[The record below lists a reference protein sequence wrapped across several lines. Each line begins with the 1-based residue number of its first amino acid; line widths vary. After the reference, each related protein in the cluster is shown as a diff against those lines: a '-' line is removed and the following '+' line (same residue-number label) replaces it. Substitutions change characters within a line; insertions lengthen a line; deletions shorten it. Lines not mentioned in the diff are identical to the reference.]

1 MGLFFGTDGLRGKVN
16 DDLSWNIAYKCGNAL
31 GTRYPKSKVLIG
43 RDTRGTGALMTLAFA
58 SGVLNAGGD
67 VVDVGI
73 CPTAGISYL
82 TKSQGFD
89 FGVVISASHNSAD
102 FNGIK
107 IVDSQGKKLGDRR
120 ENELEKLFLKETV
133 MPYNKV
139 GSYSHEP
146 RLVVKYEEFLAKS
159 IDNSLKGKTIILDC
173 ANGASY
179 KLAPAVFRDNGAKIV
194 ATFCKPDG
202 LNINKD
208 CGSLHINKLQK
219 YVLKYK
225 ADMGFAFDGDSDRL
239 IAVDEKGNVIDGD
252 SIIYMFARHYQ
263 SQGKLKPAI
272 VVGTRHTNMGVEKAL
287 NNHGIELIRT
297 DIGDKYV
304 GEKLAEKDLLIG
316 GEQSGHIFVK
326 DKLMTGDGILNAL
339 LVASICAKENKPL
352 SEFFD
357 FEPFKQV
364 NINVNVCDKMR
375 VMNSEKLS
383 QAQDVELKNL
393 EGKGR
398 TMIRMS
404 GTEPYIRV
412 MVETENEELS
422 KTTAERLAG
431 VIREINKEI
440 ESCVE

>member
-1 MGLFFGTDGLRGKVN
+1 
-16 DDLSWNIAYKCGNAL
+16 
-31 GTRYPKSKVLIG
+31 
-43 RDTRGTGALMTLAFA
+43 
-58 SGVLNAGGD
+58 
-67 VVDVGI
+67 
-73 CPTAGISYL
+73 
-82 TKSQGFD
+82 
-89 FGVVISASHNSAD
+89 
-102 FNGIK
+102 
-107 IVDSQGKKLGDRR
+107 
-120 ENELEKLFLKETV
+120 

-146 RLVVKYEEFLAKS
+146 RLVVKYEEFLANS

-202 LNINKD
+202 VNINKD

-239 IAVDEKGNVIDGD
+239 IAVDEKGRVVDGD
-252 SIIYMFARHYQ
+252 QIIYMFARHYQ
-263 SQGKLKPAI
+263 AQGKLTPAT

-357 FEPFKQV
+357 FELFKQV

-383 QAQDVELKNL
+383 QAQDLESKNL

-398 TMIRMS
+398 IMIRMS

-412 MVETENEELS
+412 MVETENEGLS